1 MAFASGFV
9 LSEAKDLLALSAA
22 IEGVHDPIIPNP
34 PAGWSLVL
42 DPPEIGPLQNKWQLW
57 KRNNDSAFAIVVR
70 GTIPQPGS
78 ILEDVIALMIE
89 AKGAIDFGPFKI
101 DYAFAGDP
109 EAGIHLGFT
118 LGALLLLL
126 DPLNGILAQLVS
138 QQQVGAGN
146 SVYVTG
152 HSQGAA
158 VATLIRSYLEY
169 GPSRP
174 ANLPYKTY
182 VFAQPKPGNDH
193 YAEDYE
199 NAFCKS
205 GMAFTVNNTLDW
217 VPEVPL
223 TLQLLSDIDKPN
235 PLSTVKTF
243 AIDKVLS
250 RIVDTAKSAEPLA
263 LAKYDGMFAALA
275 KATGHSTAAIH
286 TPILPLKPT
295 LNYVA
300 AGTVWPLI
308 GALCQ
313 GAECQDGFF
322 EHHAT
327 TYYQLLSK

>member
-22 IEGVHDPIIPNP
+22 IEDVISPIIPNP
-34 PAGWSLVL
+34 PPGWTLVL
-42 DPPEIGPLQNKWQLW
+42 DPPEVGPFQNKWQLW
-57 KRNNDSAFAIVVR
+57 KRNDGAFAIVVR
-70 GTIPQPGS
+70 GTIPQAGS

-89 AKGAIDFGPFKI
+89 AKGDIDFGPFKI
-101 DYAFAGDP
+101 DYGFATDL

-126 DPLNGILAQLVS
+126 DPLNGILAQLPR
-138 QQQVGAGN
+138 QQVGAG
-146 SVYVTG
+146 SFVYITG

-169 GPSRP
+169 GPNRP
-174 ANLPYKTY
+174 ANLAYKTY

-205 GMAFTVNNTLDW
+205 GMAFTINNTLDW

-235 PLSTVKTF
+235 PLNTLTHL
-243 AIDKVLS
+243 AIDKVLN
-250 RIVDTAKSAEPLA
+250 RIVGISKSAEPLA
-263 LAKYDGMFAALA
+263 LAKFDGMFAALA
-275 KATGHSTAAIH
+275 LATGHKAVGTHS
-286 TPILPLKPT
+286 PILPLKPS
-295 LNYVA
+295 LYYVA
-300 AGTVWPLI
+300 ADTVWPLI
-308 GALCQ
+308 GAPCE
-313 GAECQDGFF
+313 GVECHDGFF

-327 TYYQLLSK
+327 TYYKLLSK